1 MEHQRYP
8 SSILSYIN
16 EETQTFHEKPFGFVD
31 GFVYSLCSYFLF
43 ENSRAANSTT
53 PLSFNETLGALSH
66 EDLADLFW
74 FNDIAPLFRG
84 ALLASP
90 RYAPSA
96 VSHAEA
102 ILSPQ
107 DYGQFAA
114 CCIHVPDGSL
124 FLSFRGTDDTITGWE
139 ENFTMSVLETT
150 TGQEQARTYTANIL
164 ASLSDPETIPSYV
177 HNHANDHVDNH
188 ANNYTDNHADMPT
201 VRLGGH
207 SKGGNLAFY
216 ATLTERNAL
225 RSCLARAYSFDGPGF
240 AQSFLNRFADA
251 SITSRMV
258 KITPSYSFF
267 GSFFNDA
274 VVPRVVESN
283 EWGLMEHMPFSW
295 VVEGD
300 DFVWSKQANPLT
312 AITDK
317 TFAHWLDALPLEER
331 ITFLSILFGTVE
343 YAATSKRIV
352 DLPKD
357 LFKKA
362 PLITYAYQSLD
373 KSLRKNL
380 TKVLSA
386 LGEGL
391 AESTQEVIKEQLRS

>member
-1 MEHQRYP
+1 MEHEHYP

-16 EETQTFHEKPFGFVD
+16 EETQTFHEKPFGFLD

-53 PLSFNETLGALSH
+53 PFSFEKALGSLSN

-74 FNDIAPLFRG
+74 FNDIAPLFRE

-96 VSHAEA
+96 VSRAEA

-150 TGQEQARTYTANIL
+150 TSQEQARAYTARIL
-164 ASLSDPETIPSYV
+164 ASLADPNADDISNNTQHRS
-177 HNHANDHVDNH
+177 AVD
-188 ANNYTDNHADMPT
+188 APV

-216 ATLTERNAL
+216 ATLTEHAAL
-225 RSCLARAYSFDGPGF
+225 HPYLARAYSFDGPGF
-240 AQSFLNRFADA
+240 SQSFLNRFADR

-267 GSFFNDA
+267 GSFFNDT

-295 VVEGD
+295 VIKND

-317 TFAHWLDALPLEER
+317 TFARWLDVLPLEER

-352 DLPKD
+352 DLPMD
-357 LFKKA
+357 LLKKA

-373 KSLRKNL
+373 KALRKNL

-386 LGEGL
+386 LVEGFT
-391 AESTQEVIKEQLRS
+391 ESTQEVIKEQLR